1 MGKHPWFGLPLAIFE
16 AFLTRVIPVGGIE
29 TMTFLSVGSGG
40 VMVIRVRNIQ
50 KLCPQAAQAQASRP
64 TPNNRGPANPPMII
78 QRCSV

>member
-1 MGKHPWFGLPLAIFE
+1 METHPGSGLPLSMFNKALLI
-16 AFLTRVIPVGGIE
+16 RVIPVGGIE

-50 KLCPQAAQAQASRP
+50 KLCPQASQATRP
-64 TPNNRGPANPPMII
+64 TTNNRGPANPPLMI